1 MMNYY
6 YGAHMVRPMN
16 PGFGIFGWIIGI
28 IFWVLLIC
36 LIVGL
41 IRHFVSNREE
51 SEDSGESSN
60 RALEILKERYA
71 KGEISHQEFDKI
83 KKDIA

>member
-1 MMNYY
+1 MNS
-6 YGAHMVRPMN
+6 
-16 PGFGIFGWIIGI
+16 GFGIFGWIIGI

-51 SEDSGESSN
+51 SEEDGKSSI
-60 RALEILKERYA
+60 RALDILKERYA
-71 KGEISHQEFDKI
+71 KGEISSREFEKM
-83 KKDIA
+83 KKEIS